1 MTHTASSDGRYDVL
15 AEACPTRQVVNRIGD
30 RWSLLVLY
38 ALEGGT
44 LRFAELRRTV
54 EGITQK
60 MLTQTLRLLERD
72 GLVRR
77 EVFAAVPPHVEY
89 SLTPLGRGLS
99 VRIATIREWAYANMD
114 DIEAA
119 RRDFDM
125 ISPGRLATRISY
137 DPDVS
142 AGPWVSLDAITES

>member
-1 MTHTASSDGRYDVL
+1 MTHTKSSDGRYDVL

-44 LRFAELRRTV
+44 LRFAELRRAV
-54 EGITQK
+54 EGVTQK

-77 EVFAAVPPHVEY
+77 EVFAAVPPRVEY
-89 SLTPLGRGLS
+89 SLTPLGRSLS
-99 VRIATIREWAYANMD
+99 VRIAGIREWAYANIA

-119 RRDFDM
+119 RRDFDTL
-125 ISPGRLATRISY
+125 G
-137 DPDVS
+137 PDH
-142 AGPWVSLDAITES
+142 P

>member
-1 MTHTASSDGRYDVL
+1 MTHTASADGRYDVL

-44 LRFAELRRTV
+44 LRFQELRRTV
-54 EGITQK
+54 EGVSQK

-77 EVFAAVPPHVEY
+77 EVFASVPPRVEY
-89 SLTPLGRGLS
+89 SLTPLGHSLS
-99 VRIATIREWAYANMD
+99 GRIAAIREWAYMNMS
-114 DIEAA
+114 DIESA
-119 RRDFDM
+119 RRDFDGE
-125 ISPGRLATRISY
+125 PH
-137 DPDVS
+137 P
-142 AGPWVSLDAITES
+142 

>member
-1 MTHTASSDGRYDVL
+1 MACHDAHRSADGRYDVL

-44 LRFAELRRTV
+44 LRFADLRRAV
-54 EGITQK
+54 EGVSQK

-89 SLTPLGRGLS
+89 SLTPLGRSLS
-99 VRIATIREWAYANMD
+99 GRIAAIREWAYANM
-114 DIEAA
+114 
-119 RRDFDM
+119 RRHR
-125 ISPGRLATRISY
+125 GRPPRLRR
-137 DPDVS
+137 
-142 AGPWVSLDAITES
+142 AGGSSTLTAPLPALDR

>member
-38 ALEGGT
+38 ALDGGT
-44 LRFAELRRTV
+44 LRFAELRRVV
-54 EGITQK
+54 EGVTQK

-77 EVFAAVPPHVEY
+77 EVFAEVPPRVEY
-89 SLTPLGRGLS
+89 SLTPLGRSLA
-99 VRIATIREWAYANMD
+99 VRIAGIREWAYANMAG
-114 DIEAA
+114 IEAA
-119 RRDFDM
+119 RRDFDE
-125 ISPGRLATRISY
+125 P
-137 DPDVS
+137 
-142 AGPWVSLDAITES
+142 AGPA

>member
-44 LRFAELRRTV
+44 LRFAELRRAV
-54 EGITQK
+54 EGVTQK

-77 EVFAAVPPHVEY
+77 EVFAAVPPRVEY

-99 VRIATIREWAYANMD
+99 VRIAGIREWAYTNMA

-119 RRDFDM
+119 RRDFDAL
-125 ISPGRLATRISY
+125 GR
-137 DPDVS
+137 DHP
-142 AGPWVSLDAITES
+142 

>member
-1 MTHTASSDGRYDVL
+1 MIDTASADGRYNVL

-44 LRFAELRRTV
+44 LRFAELRRAV

-99 VRIATIREWAYANMD
+99 GRIAEIREWAYANMD
-114 DIEAA
+114 NIEAGRHDFDA
-119 RRDFDM
+119 LRRD
-125 ISPGRLATRISY
+125 RA
-137 DPDVS
+137 
-142 AGPWVSLDAITES
+142 

>member
-1 MTHTASSDGRYDVL
+1 MSHTASSDGRYDVL

-44 LRFAELRRTV
+44 LRFAELRRAV
-54 EGITQK
+54 EGVTQK

-77 EVFAAVPPHVEY
+77 EVYAAVPPRVEY
-89 SLTPLGRGLS
+89 SLTPLGRSLA
-99 VRIATIREWAYANMD
+99 VRIAGIREWAYANLAG
-114 DIEAA
+114 IETA
-119 RRDFDM
+119 RRDFDR
-125 ISPGRLATRISY
+125 PGSDRGKT
-137 DPDVS
+137 
-142 AGPWVSLDAITES
+142 AG

>member
-1 MTHTASSDGRYDVL
+1 MTHTASADGRYDVL

-44 LRFAELRRTV
+44 LRFADLRRAV
-54 EGITQK
+54 EGVSQK

-72 GLVRR
+72 GLVNR

-89 SLTPLGRGLS
+89 SLTPLGHGLS
-99 VRIATIREWAYANMD
+99 SRIAAIREWAYLSMG

-119 RRDFDM
+119 RQDFD
-125 ISPGRLATRISY
+125 SRSGDHGAA
-137 DPDVS
+137 V
-142 AGPWVSLDAITES
+142 G

>member
-1 MTHTASSDGRYDVL
+1 MTHTASADGRYDVL

-38 ALEGGT
+38 ALEGRT
-44 LRFAELRRTV
+44 LRFADLRRAV
-54 EGITQK
+54 EGVSQK

-72 GLVRR
+72 GLVNR

-89 SLTPLGRGLS
+89 SLTPLGRSLS
-99 VRIATIREWAYANMD
+99 GRIAAIREWAYANMG

-119 RRDFDM
+119 RRDFDT
-125 ISPGRLATRISY
+125 PR
-137 DPDVS
+137 PDR
-142 AGPWVSLDAITES
+142 P